1 MAFYS
6 RDKDVF
12 LQQLKIQIKKNNF
25 VNMLVEDRNNEM
37 YNQYIF

>member
-6 RDKDVF
+6 RDKDVVLHHF
-12 LQQLKIQIKKNNF
+12 NKKKI

>member
-12 LQQLKIQIKKNNF
+12 LHQCIIQIKEENF
-25 VNMLVEDRNNEM
+25 VNIFLEDINNEM

>member
-12 LQQLKIQIKKNNF
+12 LHQCIIQIKKKNF
-25 VNMLVEDRNNEM
+25 VNMLLEDRNNEM